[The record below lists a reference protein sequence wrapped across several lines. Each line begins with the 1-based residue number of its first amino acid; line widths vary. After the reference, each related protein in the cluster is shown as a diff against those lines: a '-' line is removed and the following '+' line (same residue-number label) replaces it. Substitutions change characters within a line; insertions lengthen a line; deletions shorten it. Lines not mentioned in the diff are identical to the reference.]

1 MPGASPSAG
10 RCDHRPRTKGS
21 GCAVDRQSRAR
32 HRRMIARMS
41 RDTAF
46 RRASFDWIT
55 QGASYEYS
63 YHFKWL
69 GVPIIQLP
77 ADIVGLQ
84 EVIWKA
90 KPELIVETR
99 VARGGSMI
107 FYASLLEL
115 IGGTGARSARRTL
128 EGSTATSDV
137 PGGELSRAA
146 ARASCHPRFQ
156 PHAHARRE
164 RARSLRGGERAA
176 TSSSSTRSSSTCRPA
191 ASPSA
196 GDRGDNPMTECS
208 CGAIGAI
215 PTGT

>member
-1 MPGASPSAG
+1 M
-10 RCDHRPRTKGS
+10 T
-21 GCAVDRQSRAR
+21 
-32 HRRMIARMS
+32 

-115 IGGTGARSARRTL
+115 IGGNGRVVGIDVLL
-128 EGSTATSDV
+128 EGSSTDERIV
-137 PGGELSRAA
+137 RQVRLL
-146 ARASCHPRFQ
+146 ARG
-156 PHAHARRE
+156 
-164 RARSLRGGERAA
+164 RARVVVILDFDHTHTHVASELDLYSPLVGKGGYIVVLDTVIELPPGFF
-176 TSSSSTRSSSTCRPA
+176 SKRPW
-191 ASPSA
+191 
-196 GDRGDNPMTECS
+196 DRGNNPMTAVRRFLRRNRRFIADKDMDKLLV
-208 CGAIGAI
+208 GAAPGGYLRCIRG
-215 PTGT
+215 